1 LGLLSAAAPE
11 VVARVLAGAAGEA
24 VEFTRRSGI
33 TDVGRGTFD
42 QLEAVVTALDRAY
55 SQTHPGE
62 QLVVARA
69 YRSCVQQ
76 LIDGR
81 HTLEE
86 ARELYAYAG
95 WLSEML
101 AWLAHDLGNSLVAG
115 FYAIDCYEHADQAG
129 HDELCAW
136 ASDAMASITMYA
148 QQPKRAVKAAH
159 RGIAK
164 APLTHPLAVR
174 LRAQAARA
182 YAKLGRRDECEQ
194 FLVEARELYDR
205 LPSTSPRRFAVDTGT
220 LADYALTAYPAS
232 SYLWLADYSTARRHA
247 LNALTVHE
255 QAPPASRSPSREAIA
270 RLDLAIALV
279 ALGSPDEAVAH
290 GRQALASSRVVDSV
304 RIRAGDLDA
313 ALTGRYSDLPDTQAF
328 HDQYRELV
336 AGTP

>member
-1 LGLLSAAAPE
+1 MGLLSAAAPE

-55 SQTHPGE
+55 SQTQPGE

-129 HDELCAW
+129 QIGR
-136 ASDAMASITMYA
+136 AS
-148 QQPKRAVKAAH
+148 
-159 RGIAK
+159 
-164 APLTHPLAVR
+164 
-174 LRAQAARA
+174 
-182 YAKLGRRDECEQ
+182 C
-194 FLVEARELYDR
+194 RE
-205 LPSTSPRRFAVDTGT
+205 
-220 LADYALTAYPAS
+220 
-232 SYLWLADYSTARRHA
+232 
-247 LNALTVHE
+247 
-255 QAPPASRSPSREAIA
+255 
-270 RLDLAIALV
+270 
-279 ALGSPDEAVAH
+279 
-290 GRQALASSRVVDSV
+290 RV
-304 RIRAGDLDA
+304 
-313 ALTGRYSDLPDTQAF
+313 
-328 HDQYRELV
+328 
-336 AGTP
+336 